1 MSVFTLKLA
10 KRMQDVKESP
20 TLAITAKAKAM
31 KAKGWDVIDFG
42 AGEPDFDT
50 PDNIKEA
57 AIKAIKSGFTK
68 YTAVGGTDELK
79 DGIINKFKRDNGLDY
94 TRDEILV
101 SCGGKQSF
109 FNLSLAFLEKG
120 DEVIIPAPYW
130 VSYPVMVAISG
141 AKPVILPA
149 REENGF
155 KITPDELEDAIT
167 PSTKAV
173 VINSPSNPTGAA
185 YMPEELK
192 AIADVAIK
200 KGVFIIS
207 DEIYEKL
214 CYDNHP
220 FISVASF
227 SEEIKRQTIVLNG
240 VSKTYAMTGWRIGYA
255 AGPKELIKA
264 MTNIQ
269 SQSTSN
275 PTSISQK
282 AAVEAMNGPQEK
294 VEEMRTEF
302 DKRRK
307 VIVNGLNAIKGIRCM
322 LPPGSF
328 YLFPNISRLLK
339 KRFDE
344 KVIKTSGD
352 IAEFLLDEAEV
363 AVVPGEAFGCDGHI
377 RLSYATSM
385 ENIKEGLKRIE
396 DAVKKLE

>member
-1 MSVFTLKLA
+1 MNASVIKLA
-10 KRMQDVKESP
+10 KRMDDVKESP

-50 PDNIKEA
+50 PVNIKDA
-57 AIKAIKSGFTK
+57 AIKAIKAGFTK

-79 DGIINKFKRDNGLDY
+79 DAIIEKFKRDNNLIY
-94 TRDEILV
+94 TRENILV

-109 FNLSLAFLEKG
+109 FNLSLAFFEKG

-141 AKPVILPA
+141 ATPVILPG

-155 KITPDELEDAIT
+155 KITPDEFIDAIT
-167 PSTKAV
+167 PATKAI

-185 YMPEELK
+185 YTPEELK
-192 AIADVAIK
+192 ALADVAVK

-220 FISVASF
+220 FVSIASF
-227 SEEIKRQTIVLNG
+227 SDEIKKQTIALNG
-240 VSKTYAMTGWRIGYA
+240 VSKTYSMTGWRIGYA

-282 AAVEAMNGPQEK
+282 AAVEALNGTQDAAEK
-294 VEEMRTEF
+294 MRVEF

-307 VIVNGLNAIKGIRCM
+307 VIVSGLNEIKGVRCL

-328 YLFPNISRLLK
+328 YVFPNVSKLLK
-339 KRFDE
+339 KRF
-344 KVIKTSGD
+344 KGKAIHTSAD
-352 IAEFLLDEAEV
+352 LADFLLEEAEV
-363 AVVPGEAFGCDGHI
+363 AVVPGEAFGGEGHI
-377 RLSYATSM
+377 RLAYATSM
-385 ENIKEGLKRIE
+385 ENIKEGLKRIGE
-396 DAVKKLE
+396 AVKELE